1 VSPDDETAGFSTDD
15 EFVPGIG
22 EFVPGVDEAYSP
34 DDEDPPAGGDLA
46 DGDYADGGYLA
57 DDGADEDARAGE
69 RPVVAVVGRPN
80 VGKSTLVNRILGSR
94 LAVVED
100 TPGVTRDR
108 VAYDANWRGRLFTL
122 VDTGGWEPSEE
133 KTGSRAA
140 RIAGQA
146 RIAANTADAVLFV
159 VDATVGA
166 TDADDAVADVLR
178 RSGVPVVVA
187 ANKVDNAATE
197 LTASALWSL
206 GLGEPYPVSA
216 LHGRGSGDLLDAVL
230 EALPEAPPQPRGQP
244 SGPRRVALI
253 GRPNVGKSSLL
264 NKLAGEQRVLVDAE
278 AGTTRDPVDELIELG
293 GKTWRFVDTAG
304 IRRRFRES
312 QGADYY
318 AALRTAGALEV
329 AEVAVVLVDASEP
342 LTEQDLRIISMVI
355 EVGRAL
361 VIAFNKWDKV
371 DEERQ
376 HYLTREI
383 DRQLYNARWA
393 PRVNISATTGRHV
406 DRLVPAIETALA
418 GWETRVPTGRLN
430 AWLTGLI
437 AATPP
442 PVRGGRQPKVLFATQ
457 AGIRPPHVVLF
468 TTGFLEAA
476 YRRFVE
482 RKLREEFGFDGSPLK
497 VSMRLR
503 EKRGRGN
510 SSRGRSSSRR

>member
-1 VSPDDETAGFSTDD
+1 VSPDHDAAAFSTDE
-15 EFVPGIG
+15 EFVPAVPSG
-22 EFVPGVDEAYSP
+22 EIN
-34 DDEDPPAGGDLA
+34 DDEMA
-46 DGDYADGGYLA
+46 
-57 DDGADEDARAGE
+57 E

-80 VGKSTLVNRILGSR
+80 VGKSALVNRIIGSR

-108 VAYDANWRGRLFTL
+108 VAYDASWRGRQFTL
-122 VDTGGWEPSEE
+122 VDTGGWEPSQE
-133 KTGSRAA
+133 KTGSLAA
-140 RIAGQA
+140 RITGQA
-146 RIAANTADAVLFV
+146 RIAAKTADAVLFV

-206 GLGEPYPVSA
+206 GLGQPHPVSA
-216 LHGRGSGDLLDAVL
+216 LHGRASGDLLDAVL
-230 EALPEAPPQPRGQP
+230 EALPGPPPPRARP
-244 SGPRRVALI
+244 PGPRRVALV

-264 NKLAGEQRVLVDAE
+264 NKLAGEQRVLVDTE

-318 AALRTAGALEV
+318 AALRTAGALEA
-329 AEVAVVLVDASEP
+329 AEVAVVLVDASQP

-355 EVGRAL
+355 EAGRAL
-361 VIAFNKWDKV
+361 VIAFNKWDMV
-371 DEERQ
+371 DGERQ
-376 HYLTREI
+376 HHLEREI

-430 AWLTGLI
+430 SWLTGLI

-482 RKLREEFGFDGSPLK
+482 RKLRAEFGFGGSPLK
-497 VSMRLR
+497 VSMRMR
-503 EKRGRGN
+503 EKRGRGS
-510 SSRGRSSSRR
+510 SSRGRSTSRR